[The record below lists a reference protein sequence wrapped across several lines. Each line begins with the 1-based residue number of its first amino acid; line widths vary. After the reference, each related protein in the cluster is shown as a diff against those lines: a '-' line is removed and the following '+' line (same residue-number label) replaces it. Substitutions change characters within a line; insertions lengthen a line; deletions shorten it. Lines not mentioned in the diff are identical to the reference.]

1 MVERRNLSGVF
12 FRQKNEETGEYE
24 SVCFE
29 ELREQEKK
37 RVLETRTLEWKDMM
51 IMILCE
57 TLNKIGDQFNIAKE

>member
-24 SVCFE
+24 NVCFE
-29 ELREQEKK
+29 ELRKQEKK

-51 IMILCE
+51 IMKLCD